1 MGTLLLERPQASL
14 FAAEDRSLTLADV
27 VGGAWDG
34 LAAGAPVVCPVC
46 GDLMVPEHDEGRCRS
61 CNSAL
66 A

>member
-14 FAAEDRSLTLADV
+14 FAAEDRALTLADV
-27 VGGAWDG
+27 VGGAWEG
-34 LAAGAPVVCPVC
+34 LAAGAPVACPVC
-46 GDLMVPEHDEGRCRS
+46 GDLMVPEHDEGRCRN